1 MAIDST
7 LFIRILMKK
16 FIGISVFSILCASS
30 ACALNFYAGRL
41 NAPSDERD
49 IKWSTCVW
57 GDNIN
62 FETKPLPSKPGPN
75 DHASSRFGNFTLNI
89 DVDVNV
95 LSLGCGDGSQNIA
108 KGRTIRTKRNMGVS
122 IATFNSG
129 ESAMIFE
136 KCNVEV
142 GGSFN
147 FSFWHEAK
155 GAGIGRLSL
164 TDTKM
169 AVKGD
174 LTSAIPANPLI
185 QNGARAGVVVEVAGK
200 SQLMFNGGAVMDSLH
215 IDDPSQWILKFGFT
229 EVGGNVPTIYFNK
242 RAELAGADIDIKIS
256 KNVKTGKF
264 ALMEFYD
271 RRSGID
277 KPNKITV
284 NDEPYTFG
292 TPIKLGDKT
301 AKIYLGAFGRDPRTQ
316 NDLILEVK

>member
-1 MAIDST
+1 
-7 LFIRILMKK
+7 MKK
-16 FIGISVFSILCASS
+16 LISLSLVSILSASS
-30 ACALNFYAGRL
+30 AFALNFFAGRH
-41 NAPSDERD
+41 NAPYDERN
-49 IKWSTCVW
+49 IKWSNCTW

-62 FETKPLPSKPGPN
+62 FETSPLPSKPGPN
-75 DHASSRFGNFTLNI
+75 DSASSRYGNFTLNI

-95 LSLGCGDGSQNIA
+95 LTLGCGDGSQNIA
-108 KGRTIRTKRNMGVS
+108 KGRTIRTKRNMTIS

-136 KCNVEV
+136 KCNVDV

-147 FSFWHEAK
+147 FTFWHEAK

-169 AVKGD
+169 SVKGD

-185 QNGARAGVVVEVAGK
+185 QNGARAGVIVEVAGK

-215 IDDPSQWILKFGFT
+215 IDDPSQWILKFSFA
-229 EVGGNVPTIYFNK
+229 ESGGNVPKISFNK
-242 RAELAGADIDIKIS
+242 RAELAGSDIEVKLS
-256 KNVKTGKF
+256 KNVKTGKY
-264 ALMEFYD
+264 ALMEFND

-284 NDEPYTFG
+284 NGEPYTFG
-292 TPIKLGDKT
+292 SPIKVGEKT
-301 AKIYLGAFGRDPRTQ
+301 AKIYLGAFGKDTRTP

>member
-1 MAIDST
+1 
-7 LFIRILMKK
+7 MKK
-16 FIGISVFSILCASS
+16 LITLSFVSLLAASS
-30 ACALNFYAGRL
+30 ASALDFYAGRH
-41 NAPSDERD
+41 NAPSDEKD
-49 IKWSTCVW
+49 IKWSNCTW

-62 FETKPLPSKPGPN
+62 FETNPLPSKPGPN
-75 DHASSRFGNFTLNI
+75 DHASSRYGHFTLNI

-95 LSLGCGDGSQNIA
+95 LSLSCGDGSQNIA
-108 KGRTIRTKRNMGVS
+108 KGRNIRTKRNMS
-122 IATFNSG
+122 ISMATFNSG
-129 ESAMIFE
+129 ESAMIYE

-147 FSFWHEAK
+147 FTFWPEAK

-169 AVKGD
+169 KVKGD
-174 LTSAIPANPLI
+174 LTSEIPANPLI
-185 QNGARAGVVVEVAGK
+185 QNGARAGVIIEVAGK
-200 SQLMFNGGAVMDSLH
+200 TQLSFNGGAVMDSLH
-215 IDDPSQWILKFGFT
+215 IDDPSQWILKFSFADS
-229 EVGGNVPTIYFNK
+229 GGNVPTIYFNK
-242 RAELAGADIDIKIS
+242 RAELGGSDIEIKLS
-256 KNVKTGKF
+256 KNVKTGKY

-301 AKIYLGAFGRDPRTQ
+301 AKVYLGAFGRDPRTQ